1 MNIGFSYKC
10 DVSDCTTQYKN
21 VQGFQ
26 RHLKA
31 KHYWFYEKYI
41 KHYENHLNRDREI
54 DLDENFDN
62 ENIFN
67 DNDMVQFGYEYEGQ
81 DPDHIQNI
89 SFADFDHNQIIACFL
104 LELREKYD
112 TTTDASCF
120 VSEKVSHILQLENK
134 VRYVM
139 FQESMR
145 RNNPNF
151 VIDHETETILTSKR
165 VVCFAAL

>member
-1 MNIGFSYKC
+1 MVLWKI
-10 DVSDCTTQYKN
+10 
-21 VQGFQ
+21 
-26 RHLKA
+26 
-31 KHYWFYEKYI
+31 I
-41 KHYENHLNRDREI
+41 KRYENHLNRDREI

-62 ENIFN
+62 ENVFN
-67 DNDMVQFGYEYEGQ
+67 DNDIEQFGHEYEGQ

-134 VRYVM
+134 VRYAM